1 MTSEFNLVWS
11 APTVQNTKNGVRN
24 LRTAVPTEE
33 FWSAWRRSKE
43 GLKAKGYSVSRLAAG
58 GDWQVCHW
66 QIPTPSPTAPEA
78 PPPLAAAQPLVR
90 DAGLL
95 PYQRPA
101 VAGLLRAI
109 RQHGSALD
117 ASDTGTGKT
126 FSAIA
131 VARELGIVPLVIC
144 PKAVIPSWHRAARH
158 LGHAVNAV
166 NYEKVRTGNTPWGKW
181 VPVKGL
187 NNVERFTWSQQ
198 VPMLIF
204 DEAHRCK
211 STKSQNADLLIGAA
225 LQGLPTIAASAT
237 AATNPLEMRAL
248 GFLLG
253 LHGLRDFWTW
263 AEAHGCYRNQWD
275 GWEFGGADH
284 DIQSIHRQVFPG
296 RGVRVRISDL
306 GDAFPKTQI
315 DTELIPVASPDQ
327 IDRAYASVREA
338 IADVHAKATQDSNGA
353 EHLTAQLRARQV
365 SELQKIP
372 ALVELAKDAIAERR
386 SVFIGVN
393 FSDSIDAVRASLKDI
408 PSSIIRGDQ
417 TADERQRNIDAF
429 QADKTRVC
437 IANLRAGGVGVSL
450 HDLRG
455 QFPRTALI
463 CPGWSPTDLKQAL
476 GRVHR
481 AGGKSTS
488 IQRILYAADTVEER
502 VAERIQ
508 ERLRN
513 LAILN
518 DGVEVNLTETDLEP

>member
-1 MTSEFNLVWS
+1 MTSEFGLIWS
-11 APTVQNTKNGVRN
+11 PPTVQNTKNGVRN
-24 LRTAVPTEE
+24 LRTASPTEE
-33 FWSAWRRSKE
+33 FWAAWRRSKE
-43 GLKAKGYSVSRLAAG
+43 GLKSKGYSVSRLVAG

-66 QIPTPSPTAPEA
+66 QVPTASPASSEITVLERPVA
-78 PPPLAAAQPLVR
+78 LTRP
-90 DAGLL
+90 DGLL
-95 PYQRPA
+95 DYQKPA
-101 VAGLLRAI
+101 VAALVRSLRQFGHAI
-109 RQHGSALD
+109 D

-126 FSAIA
+126 FSTLGA
-131 VARELGIVPLVIC
+131 AREMGLTPTVIC
-144 PKAVIPSWHRAARH
+144 PKAVIPSWIRAAKH
-158 LGHAVNAV
+158 LGIACNAI
-166 NYEKVRTGNTPWGKW
+166 NYEKVRTGNTPYGKW

-187 NNVERFTWSQQ
+187 GNVERFQWSQQ
-198 VPMLIF
+198 VGMLIF
-204 DEAHRCK
+204 DEVHRCK

-237 AATNPLEMRAL
+237 AATNPMEMRAL

-253 LHGLRDFWTW
+253 LHGLRDFWSW

-275 GWEFGGADH
+275 GWEWGGADE
-284 DIQSIHRQVFPG
+284 DIAAIHRQVFPAKG
-296 RGVRVRISDL
+296 IRVRISDL

-315 DTELIPVASPDQ
+315 RTELIPVSAPDK
-327 IDRAYASVREA
+327 IDKAYASVREA
-338 IADVHAKATQDSNGA
+338 IAEVHEKARTDNSGA

-372 ALVELAKDAIAERR
+372 ALIELAKDAIAERR

-393 FSDSIDAVRASLKDI
+393 FSDSIDAVRTSLKDI
-408 PSSIIRGDQ
+408 PCSIIRGEQ

-429 QADKTRVC
+429 QSDKTRVV

-450 HDLRG
+450 HDLNG
-455 QFPRTALI
+455 KFPRTALI

-476 GRVHR
+476 GRVWR

-502 VAERIQ
+502 VAERIE
-508 ERLRN
+508 ERLRT

-518 DGVEVNLTETDLEP
+518 DGIDFNLSEKDLEP

>member
-1 MTSEFNLVWS
+1 MTSEFGLQWS
-11 APTVQNTKNGVRN
+11 APTVRNTREGVRN
-24 LRTAVPTEE
+24 LRIATPTEE

-43 GLKAKGYSVSRLAAG
+43 GLKSKGYSVSKLVTG

-66 QIPTPSPTAPEA
+66 QVPTASPAASQITPLERPVALTRPE
-78 PPPLAAAQPLVR
+78 
-90 DAGLL
+90 GLL
-95 PYQRPA
+95 DYQQPA
-101 VAGLLRAI
+101 VAALVRSLRQYGHAI
-109 RQHGSALD
+109 D

-126 FSAIA
+126 YSTLAA
-131 VARELGIVPLVIC
+131 ARELGLTPTVIC
-144 PKAVIPSWHRAARH
+144 PKAVIPSWIRAAKH
-158 LGHAVNAV
+158 LGIACNAI
-166 NYEKVRTGNTPWGKW
+166 NYEKVRTGNTPYGRW

-187 NNVERFTWSQQ
+187 SNVERFVWGQQ

-204 DEAHRCK
+204 DEVHRCK

-237 AATNPLEMRAL
+237 AATNPMEMRAL

-253 LHGLRDFWTW
+253 LHGLRDFWSW
-263 AEAHGCYRNQWD
+263 AEAHGCYKNQWD
-275 GWEFGGADH
+275 GWEWGGADE
-284 DIQSIHRQVFPG
+284 DIAAIHRQVFPAKG
-296 RGVRVRISDL
+296 IRVRISDL

-315 DTELIPVASPDQ
+315 RTELIPVASPDK
-327 IDRAYASVREA
+327 IDKAYQSVREA
-338 IADVHAKATQDSNGA
+338 IAEVHEKARTDNSGA

-372 ALVELAKDAIAERR
+372 ALIELAKDSIAERR

-408 PSSIIRGDQ
+408 PCSIIRGDQ

-429 QADKTRVC
+429 QADKTRVV

-450 HDLRG
+450 HDLNGRY
-455 QFPRTALI
+455 PRTALI

-476 GRVHR
+476 GRVWR

-502 VAERIQ
+502 VAERIE
-508 ERLRN
+508 ERLRT

-518 DGVEVNLTETDLEP
+518 DGIDFNLTETDLEP

>member
-1 MTSEFNLVWS
+1 
-11 APTVQNTKNGVRN
+11 
-24 LRTAVPTEE
+24 
-33 FWSAWRRSKE
+33 
-43 GLKAKGYSVSRLAAG
+43 
-58 GDWQVCHW
+58 
-66 QIPTPSPTAPEA
+66 
-78 PPPLAAAQPLVR
+78 
-90 DAGLL
+90 
-95 PYQRPA
+95 
-101 VAGLLRAI
+101 
-109 RQHGSALD
+109 
-117 ASDTGTGKT
+117 
-126 FSAIA
+126 
-131 VARELGIVPLVIC
+131 
-144 PKAVIPSWHRAARH
+144 
-158 LGHAVNAV
+158 
-166 NYEKVRTGNTPWGKW
+166 
-181 VPVKGL
+181 
-187 NNVERFTWSQQ
+187 
-198 VPMLIF
+198 
-204 DEAHRCK
+204 
-211 STKSQNADLLIGAA
+211 
-225 LQGLPTIAASAT
+225 
-237 AATNPLEMRAL
+237 MRAL

-275 GWEFGGADH
+275 GWEFDGSDH

-315 DTELIPVASPDQ
+315 RTELIPVSSPDK
-327 IDRAYASVREA
+327 IDRAYQSVREA
-338 IADVHAKATQDSNGA
+338 IAEVRDKQASDSNGA

-372 ALVELAKDAIAERR
+372 ALIELTKDAIAERR

-393 FSDSIDAVRASLKDI
+393 FSDSIDAVRASLKEI
-408 PSSIIRGDQ
+408 PCSIIRGDQ

-429 QADKTRVC
+429 QSDKTRVL

-450 HDLRG
+450 HDLNG
-455 QFPRTALI
+455 KFPRTALI

-508 ERLRN
+508 ERLRT

-518 DGVEVNLTETDLEP
+518 DGVDLNLTETDLEP

>member
-1 MTSEFNLVWS
+1 MSSEFNLIWS
-11 APTVQNTKNGVRN
+11 PPTVQNTKSGVRS
-24 LRTAVPTEE
+24 LRTASPTEE
-33 FWSAWRRSKE
+33 FWAAWRRSKE
-43 GLKAKGYSVSRLAAG
+43 GLKSKGYSVSRLVAG

-66 QIPTPSPTAPEA
+66 QVPTASPASSEITVLERPVA
-78 PPPLAAAQPLVR
+78 LTRP
-90 DAGLL
+90 DGLL
-95 PYQRPA
+95 DYQKPA
-101 VAGLLRAI
+101 VAALVRSLRQFGHAI
-109 RQHGSALD
+109 D

-126 FSAIA
+126 YSTLGA
-131 VARELGIVPLVIC
+131 AREMGLTPTVIC
-144 PKAVIPSWHRAARH
+144 PKAVIPSWIRAAKH
-158 LGHAVNAV
+158 LGIACNAI
-166 NYEKVRTGNTPWGKW
+166 NYEKVRTGNTPYGKW

-187 NNVERFTWSQQ
+187 GNVERFQWSQQ
-198 VPMLIF
+198 VGMLIF
-204 DEAHRCK
+204 DEVHRCK

-237 AATNPLEMRAL
+237 AATNPMEMRAL

-253 LHGLRDFWTW
+253 LHGLRDFWSW

-275 GWEFGGADH
+275 GWEWGGADE
-284 DIQSIHRQVFPG
+284 DIAAIHRQVFPAKG
-296 RGVRVRISDL
+296 IRVRISDL

-315 DTELIPVASPDQ
+315 RTELIPVSAPDK

-338 IADVHAKATQDSNGA
+338 IAEVHEKARSDSSGA

-372 ALVELAKDAIAERR
+372 ALIELAKDAIAERR

-393 FSDSIDAVRASLKDI
+393 FSDSIDAVRTSLKDI
-408 PSSIIRGDQ
+408 PCSIIRGEQ

-429 QADKTRVC
+429 QSDKTRVV

-450 HDLRG
+450 HDLNGR
-455 QFPRTALI
+455 FPRTALI

-476 GRVHR
+476 GRVWR

-502 VAERIQ
+502 VAERIE
-508 ERLRN
+508 ERLRT

-518 DGVEVNLTETDLEP
+518 DGIDFNLTEKDMEP

>member
-1 MTSEFNLVWS
+1 MTSEFGLVWS
-11 APTVQNTKNGVRN
+11 PPTVQNTKDGVRN
-24 LRTAVPTEE
+24 LRTATPTDE
-33 FWSAWRRSKE
+33 FWSVWRRSKE
-43 GLKAKGYSVSRLAAG
+43 GLKSKGYSVSKLVTG
-58 GDWQVCHW
+58 GEWQVCHW
-66 QIPTPSPTAPEA
+66 QVPTASPTASQIT
-78 PPPLAAAQPLVR
+78 PLERPVALTRP
-90 DAGLL
+90 DGLL
-95 PYQRPA
+95 DYQKPA
-101 VAGLLRAI
+101 VAALVRSLRQYGHAI
-109 RQHGSALD
+109 D

-126 FSAIA
+126 YSTLAA
-131 VARELGIVPLVIC
+131 ARELGLTPTVIC
-144 PKAVIPSWHRAARH
+144 PKAVIPSWIRAAKH
-158 LGHAVNAV
+158 LGIACNAI
-166 NYEKVRTGNTPWGKW
+166 NYEKVRTGNTPYGRW

-187 NNVERFTWSQQ
+187 SNVERFVWGQQ

-204 DEAHRCK
+204 DEVHRCK

-237 AATNPLEMRAL
+237 AATNPMEMRAL

-253 LHGLRDFWTW
+253 LHGLRDFWSW
-263 AEAHGCYRNQWD
+263 AEAHGCYKNQWD
-275 GWEFGGADH
+275 GWEWGGADE
-284 DIQSIHRQVFPG
+284 DIAAIHRQVFPAKG
-296 RGVRVRISDL
+296 IRVRISDL

-315 DTELIPVASPDQ
+315 RTELIPVASPDK
-327 IDRAYASVREA
+327 IDKAYQSVREA
-338 IADVHAKATQDSNGA
+338 IAEVHEKARTDNSGA

-372 ALVELAKDAIAERR
+372 ALIELAKDSIAERR

-408 PSSIIRGDQ
+408 PCSIIRGDQ

-429 QADKTRVC
+429 QADKTRVV

-450 HDLRG
+450 HDLNGRY
-455 QFPRTALI
+455 PRTALI

-476 GRVHR
+476 GRVWR

-502 VAERIQ
+502 VAERIE
-508 ERLRN
+508 ERLRT

-518 DGVEVNLTETDLEP
+518 DGIDFNLTETDLEP

>member
-1 MTSEFNLVWS
+1 MTSEFGLIWS
-11 APTVQNTKNGVRN
+11 PPTVQNTKNGVRN
-24 LRTAVPTEE
+24 LRTASPTEE
-33 FWSAWRRSKE
+33 FWAAWRRSKE
-43 GLKAKGYSVSRLAAG
+43 GLKSKGYSVSRLVAG

-66 QIPTPSPTAPEA
+66 QMPTASPASSEITVLERPVA
-78 PPPLAAAQPLVR
+78 LTRP
-90 DAGLL
+90 DGLL
-95 PYQRPA
+95 DYQKPA
-101 VAGLLRAI
+101 VAALVRSLRQFGHAI
-109 RQHGSALD
+109 D

-126 FSAIA
+126 FSTLGA
-131 VARELGIVPLVIC
+131 AREMGLTPTVIC
-144 PKAVIPSWHRAARH
+144 PKAVIPSWIRAAKH
-158 LGHAVNAV
+158 LGIACNAI
-166 NYEKVRTGNTPWGKW
+166 NYEKVRTGNTPYGKW

-187 NNVERFTWSQQ
+187 GNVERFQWSQQ
-198 VPMLIF
+198 VGMLIF
-204 DEAHRCK
+204 DEVHRCK

-237 AATNPLEMRAL
+237 AATNPMEMRAL

-253 LHGLRDFWTW
+253 LHGLRDFWSW

-275 GWEFGGADH
+275 GWEWGGADE
-284 DIQSIHRQVFPG
+284 DIAAIHRQVFPAKG
-296 RGVRVRISDL
+296 IRVRISDL

-315 DTELIPVASPDQ
+315 RTELIPVSAPDK
-327 IDRAYASVREA
+327 IDKAYASVREA
-338 IADVHAKATQDSNGA
+338 IAEVHEKARTDNSGA

-372 ALVELAKDAIAERR
+372 ALIELAKDAIAERR

-393 FSDSIDAVRASLKDI
+393 FSDSIDAVRASLKDV
-408 PSSIIRGDQ
+408 PCSIIRGEQ

-429 QADKTRVC
+429 QSDKTRVV

-450 HDLRG
+450 HDLNG
-455 QFPRTALI
+455 KFPRTALI

-476 GRVHR
+476 GRVWR

-502 VAERIQ
+502 VAERIE
-508 ERLRN
+508 ERLRT

-518 DGVEVNLTETDLEP
+518 DGIDFNLTEKDLEP

>member
-1 MTSEFNLVWS
+1 MTSEFGLIWS
-11 APTVQNTKNGVRN
+11 PPTVQNTKNGVRN
-24 LRTAVPTEE
+24 LRTASPTEE
-33 FWSAWRRSKE
+33 FWAAWRRSKD
-43 GLKAKGYSVSRLAAG
+43 GLKSKGYSVSRLVAG

-66 QIPTPSPTAPEA
+66 QVPTASPASSEITVLERPVA
-78 PPPLAAAQPLVR
+78 LTRP
-90 DAGLL
+90 DGLL
-95 PYQRPA
+95 DYQKPA
-101 VAGLLRAI
+101 VAALVRSLRQFGHAI
-109 RQHGSALD
+109 D

-126 FSAIA
+126 FSTLGA
-131 VARELGIVPLVIC
+131 AREMGLTPTVIC
-144 PKAVIPSWHRAARH
+144 PKAVIPSWIRAAKH
-158 LGHAVNAV
+158 LGIACNAI
-166 NYEKVRTGNTPWGKW
+166 NYEKVRTGNTPYGKW

-187 NNVERFTWSQQ
+187 GNVERFQWSQQ
-198 VPMLIF
+198 VGMLIF
-204 DEAHRCK
+204 DEVHRCK

-237 AATNPLEMRAL
+237 AATNPMEMRAL

-253 LHGLRDFWTW
+253 LHGLRDFWSW

-275 GWEFGGADH
+275 GWEWGGADE
-284 DIQSIHRQVFPG
+284 DIAAIHRQVFPAKG
-296 RGVRVRISDL
+296 IRVRISDL

-315 DTELIPVASPDQ
+315 RTELIPVSAPDK
-327 IDRAYASVREA
+327 IDKAYASVREA
-338 IADVHAKATQDSNGA
+338 IAEVHEKARTDNSGA

-372 ALVELAKDAIAERR
+372 ALIELAKDAIAERR

-393 FSDSIDAVRASLKDI
+393 FSDSIDAVRTSLKDI
-408 PSSIIRGDQ
+408 PCSIIRGEQ

-429 QADKTRVC
+429 QSDKTRVV

-450 HDLRG
+450 HDLNG
-455 QFPRTALI
+455 KFPRTALI

-476 GRVHR
+476 GRVWR

-502 VAERIQ
+502 VAERIE
-508 ERLRN
+508 ERLRT

-518 DGVEVNLTETDLEP
+518 DGIDFNLSEKDLEP

>member
-1 MTSEFNLVWS
+1 MTSEFGLIWS
-11 APTVQNTKNGVRN
+11 PPTVQNTKNGVRN
-24 LRTAVPTEE
+24 LRTASPTEE
-33 FWSAWRRSKE
+33 FWAAWRRSKE
-43 GLKAKGYSVSRLAAG
+43 GLKSKGYSVSRLVAG

-66 QIPTPSPTAPEA
+66 QMPTASPASSEITVLERPVA
-78 PPPLAAAQPLVR
+78 LTRP
-90 DAGLL
+90 DGLL
-95 PYQRPA
+95 DYQKPA
-101 VAGLLRAI
+101 VAALVRSLRQFGHAI
-109 RQHGSALD
+109 D

-126 FSAIA
+126 FSTLGA
-131 VARELGIVPLVIC
+131 AREMGLTPTVIC
-144 PKAVIPSWHRAARH
+144 PKAVIPSWIRAAKH
-158 LGHAVNAV
+158 LGIACNAI
-166 NYEKVRTGNTPWGKW
+166 NYEKVRTGNTPYGKW

-187 NNVERFTWSQQ
+187 GNVERFQWSQQ
-198 VPMLIF
+198 VGMLIF
-204 DEAHRCK
+204 DEVHRCK

-237 AATNPLEMRAL
+237 AATNPMEMRAL

-253 LHGLRDFWTW
+253 LHGLRDFWSW

-275 GWEFGGADH
+275 GWEWGGADE
-284 DIQSIHRQVFPG
+284 DIAAIHRQVFPAKG
-296 RGVRVRISDL
+296 IRVRISDL

-315 DTELIPVASPDQ
+315 RTELIPVSAPDK
-327 IDRAYASVREA
+327 IDKAYASVREA
-338 IADVHAKATQDSNGA
+338 IAEVHEKARTDNSGA

-372 ALVELAKDAIAERR
+372 ALIELAKDAIAERR

-393 FSDSIDAVRASLKDI
+393 FSDSIDAVRTSLKDI
-408 PSSIIRGDQ
+408 PCSIIRGEQ

-429 QADKTRVC
+429 QSDKTRVV

-450 HDLRG
+450 HDLNG
-455 QFPRTALI
+455 KFPRTALI

-476 GRVHR
+476 GRVWR

-502 VAERIQ
+502 VAERIE
-508 ERLRN
+508 ERLRT

-518 DGVEVNLTETDLEP
+518 DGIDFNLTEKDLEP

>member
-1 MTSEFNLVWS
+1 MTSEFNLIWS
-11 APTVQNTKNGVRN
+11 PPTVQNTKNGVRN
-24 LRTAVPTEE
+24 LRTASPTEE
-33 FWSAWRRSKE
+33 FWAAWRRSKE
-43 GLKAKGYSVSRLAAG
+43 GLKSKGYSVSRLVAG

-66 QIPTPSPTAPEA
+66 QVPTASPASSEITVLERPVA
-78 PPPLAAAQPLVR
+78 LTRP
-90 DAGLL
+90 DGLL
-95 PYQRPA
+95 DYQKPA
-101 VAGLLRAI
+101 VAALVRSLRQFGHAI
-109 RQHGSALD
+109 D

-126 FSAIA
+126 FSTLGA
-131 VARELGIVPLVIC
+131 AREMGLTPTVIC
-144 PKAVIPSWHRAARH
+144 PKAVIPSWIRAAKH
-158 LGHAVNAV
+158 LGIACNAI
-166 NYEKVRTGNTPWGKW
+166 NYEKVRTGNTPYGKW

-187 NNVERFTWSQQ
+187 GNVERFQWSQQ
-198 VPMLIF
+198 VGMLIF
-204 DEAHRCK
+204 DEVHRCK

-237 AATNPLEMRAL
+237 AATNPMEMRAL

-253 LHGLRDFWTW
+253 LHGLRDFWSW

-275 GWEFGGADH
+275 GWEWGGADE
-284 DIQSIHRQVFPG
+284 DIAAIHRQVFPAKG
-296 RGVRVRISDL
+296 IRVRISDL

-315 DTELIPVASPDQ
+315 RTELIPVSAPDK
-327 IDRAYASVREA
+327 IDKAYASVREA
-338 IADVHAKATQDSNGA
+338 IAEVHEKARTDNSGA

-372 ALVELAKDAIAERR
+372 ALIELAKDAIAERR

-393 FSDSIDAVRASLKDI
+393 FSDSIDAVRTSLKDI
-408 PSSIIRGDQ
+408 PCSIIRGEQ

-429 QADKTRVC
+429 QSDKTRVV

-450 HDLRG
+450 HDLNG
-455 QFPRTALI
+455 KFPRTALI

-476 GRVHR
+476 GRVWR

-502 VAERIQ
+502 VAERIE
-508 ERLRN
+508 ERLRT

-518 DGVEVNLTETDLEP
+518 DGIDFNLSEKDLEP

>member
-24 LRTAVPTEE
+24 LRTAIPTEE

-43 GLKAKGYSVSRLAAG
+43 GLKSKGYSVSRLVAG

-66 QIPTPSPTAPEA
+66 QVPTASPASAEITALERPTALNRPE
-78 PPPLAAAQPLVR
+78 
-90 DAGLL
+90 GLL
-95 PYQRPA
+95 DYQRPA
-101 VAGLLRAI
+101 VAALVRSLRQFGHAI
-109 RQHGSALD
+109 D

-126 FSAIA
+126 FTTLSA
-131 VARELGIVPLVIC
+131 AREMGVTPTVIC
-144 PKAVIPSWHRAARH
+144 PKAVIPSWLRAARH
-158 LGHAVNAV
+158 LGMTCNAI
-166 NYEKVRTGNTPWGKW
+166 NYEKVRTGNTPYGRW

-187 NNVERFTWSQQ
+187 NNVERFVWSQQ
-198 VPMLIF
+198 VGFLIF
-204 DEAHRCK
+204 DEVHRCK

-237 AATNPLEMRAL
+237 AATNPMEMRAL

-275 GWEFGGADH
+275 GWEWGGADE
-284 DIQSIHRQVFPG
+284 DIAAIHRQVFPAKG
-296 RGVRVRISDL
+296 IRVRISDL

-315 DTELIPVASPDQ
+315 RTELISVASPDK
-327 IDRAYASVREA
+327 IDKAYQSVREA
-338 IADVHAKATQDSNGA
+338 IAEVHEKARTDNSGA

-372 ALVELAKDAIAERR
+372 ALIELAKDAIAERR

-393 FSDSIDAVRASLKDI
+393 FSDSIDAVRASLKDT
-408 PSSIIRGDQ
+408 PCSIIRGDQ

-429 QADKTRVC
+429 QSDKTRVV

-450 HDLRG
+450 HDLNGRY
-455 QFPRTALI
+455 PRTALI
-463 CPGWSPTDLKQAL
+463 CPGWSPTALKQAL
-476 GRVHR
+476 GRVWR

-502 VAERIQ
+502 VAERIE
-508 ERLRN
+508 ERLRT

-518 DGVEVNLTETDLEP
+518 DGVEFNLSETDLEP